1 MEFIK
6 NAPVFTTDNEQ
17 VGKIDRVVLDPKT
30 KEVTHI
36 VIRKGFI
43 FTENKVLPIS
53 LVASGGEQVTLRENA
68 GDLQAFPEFEEQNYV
83 LLDETERKRITSSTS
98 TDVVFMYPYT
108 PYGGIQ
114 PMGLTIPLMMKE
126 TERNIPDQTIALQKG
141 AAVISAEGDHIGNI
155 EEVLTDPQ
163 ADRITHFVISQGLIL
178 KERKLVPVT
187 WVNLFQENKVHLSV
201 GTKVLD
207 SLSEYKR

>member
-6 NAPVFTTDNEQ
+6 NAPVFTADNEQ

-36 VIRKGFI
+36 VIRKGFV

-53 LVASGGEQVTLRENA
+53 LIASGGEQVTLRANA

-83 LLDETERKRITSSTS
+83 LLDETEREHITPSTS
-98 TDVVFMYPYT
+98 TDVVFMYPYP

-114 PMGLTIPLMMKE
+114 PMGLTMPLMKKE

-141 AAVISAEGDHIGNI
+141 AAVISAKGDHVGNI
-155 EEVLTDPQ
+155 EKVLTDPQ
-163 ADRITHFVISQGLIL
+163 ADHVTHFVISQGLIL

-187 WVNLFQENKVHLSV
+187 WVNLFEEGKIHLSV
-201 GTKVLD
+201 GTKVID
-207 SLSEYKR
+207 SLSEYKG